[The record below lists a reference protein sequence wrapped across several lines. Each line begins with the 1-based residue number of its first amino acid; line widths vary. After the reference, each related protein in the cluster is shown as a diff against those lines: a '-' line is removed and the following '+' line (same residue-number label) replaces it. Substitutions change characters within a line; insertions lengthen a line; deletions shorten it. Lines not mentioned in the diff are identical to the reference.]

1 MEALIMLKQCAIT
14 EISNSFDLIGKEKLL
29 LSAGTKENW
38 NTMTASWGTMG
49 VLWNKNVV
57 SVVIR
62 PQRYTYEFFEREPYF
77 TVTVLEA
84 GREDAYRICGTKS
97 GRDCDKISLAGLTPL
112 VQNQALTFEEARLA
126 VVCKKIYVQDLDPN
140 GFLDPQIHQNYPLKD
155 YHRLYCG
162 EIVEVLKR

>member
-1 MEALIMLKQCAIT
+1 MFQQCEIT
-14 EISNSFDLIGKEKLL
+14 EIGNPFSLIGKEKLL

-62 PQRYTYEFFEREPYF
+62 PQRYTYEFFEREDYF
-77 TVTVLEA
+77 TVSVLEA

-97 GRDCDKISLAGLTPL
+97 GRDCNKISLAGLTP
-112 VQNQALTFEEARLA
+112 VVHEEALTFAEARL
-126 VVCKKIYVQDLDPN
+126 VLVCKKIYVQDLDPN
-140 GFLDPQIHQNYPLKD
+140 GFLDPQIDQNYPLKD

-162 EIVEVLKR
+162 EIVSVLKK

>member
-1 MEALIMLKQCAIT
+1 MFKQSSLS
-14 EISNSFDLIGKEKLL
+14 EIGNPFSLIGTEKLL
-29 LSAGTKENW
+29 LSAGTESSW

-77 TVTVLEA
+77 TVSVLQPDME
-84 GREDAYRICGTKS
+84 EAYRICGTKS
-97 GRDCDKISLAGLTPL
+97 GKDCDKVSLAGLTP
-112 VQNQALTFEEARLA
+112 VFDGRAVTFSEARLA
-126 VVCKKIYVQDLDPN
+126 LVCRKIYIQDLDPN
-140 GFLDPQIHQNYPLKD
+140 GFLDPQIEKNYPLKD

-162 EIVEVLKR
+162 EIVDVLQKK